1 VELRPLPAEFD
12 LRGRLVRLRPTVES
26 DLADYE
32 RWNVP
37 GLKAWKFD
45 GPWYGWGLDKVIACR
60 RKWLAGDRRPPYHR
74 LEIDVVDRGHAGWV
88 TAYVHADDPHM
99 TEAGIVIVD
108 DSLWNRGLG
117 TEAFGLWVDY
127 LFPAFNLTRLGLS
140 TWSGN
145 PRMIRVG
152 EKLGFVVEGRIRNG
166 CEVRGRFFDR
176 VKMGLLRDEW
186 QARRD
191 GRKTPSQG

>member
-1 VELRPLPAEFD
+1 MPAEFAIA
-12 LRGRLVRLRPTVES
+12 GRLVHLRPTVES

-37 GLKAWKFD
+37 ELEAWKFD
-45 GPWYGWGLDKVIACR
+45 GPWYGLGLDKVIENR
-60 RKWLAGDRRPPYHR
+60 RKWLAGDRQPPYRR
-74 LEIDVVDRGHAGWV
+74 LEIDAVARGHAGWV
-88 TAYVHADDPHM
+88 TAYVHANDPHM
-99 TEAGIVIVD
+99 TEAGITIVD

-127 LFPAFNLTRLGLS
+127 LFPAFNLTRLGFS

-152 EKLGFVVEGRIRNG
+152 EKLGFVTEGRIRRG
-166 CEVRGRFFDR
+166 CEVRGQFYDR

-191 GRKTPSQG
+191 SSAGPAR

>member
-1 VELRPLPAEFD
+1 MPAEFV
-12 LRGRLVRLRPTVES
+12 LPGRLVRLRPTVES
-26 DLADYE
+26 DLADYA
-32 RWNVP
+32 RWNAP

-45 GPWYGWGLDKVIACR
+45 GPWYGWSLDNVVERR
-60 RKWLAGDRRPPYHR
+60 RKWLAGDRQPPYHH
-74 LEIDVVDRGHAGWV
+74 LEIDDDDRGHAGWV
-88 TAYVHADDPHM
+88 TAYVHSNDPHM
-99 TEAGIVIVD
+99 TEAGIAIVD

-117 TEAFGLWVDY
+117 TEAFGLWIDY
-127 LFPAFNLTRLGLS
+127 LFPAFNLTRLGFS

-145 PRMIRVG
+145 PGMIRVG

-186 QARRD
+186 QACRD
-191 GRKTPSQG
+191 GNEGPAQR